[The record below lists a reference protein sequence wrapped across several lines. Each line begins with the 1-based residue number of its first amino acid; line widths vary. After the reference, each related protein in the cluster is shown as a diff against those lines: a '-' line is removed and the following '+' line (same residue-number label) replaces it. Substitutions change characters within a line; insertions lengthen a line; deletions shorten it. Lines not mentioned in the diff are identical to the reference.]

1 MISFVGAGPGA
12 PDLITLRGAA
22 RLAKAEVVVW
32 AGSLV
37 PEVVLDHCQPGVE
50 LHDSATM
57 TLEDVLDVYAAH
69 DERTR
74 IVRLHSGDPAVYGAV
89 AEQMD
94 WCLAEGRSFEIVPGV
109 SSVGAAAAAL
119 GRELT
124 IPGVSQSVVLTRLA
138 GRTAASMPEGEG
150 VAAFAPHGATM
161 AVFLSAARPD
171 ELATELLTPGSGYGP
186 DTPAAVVVRASWPDE
201 RIVRTTVGR
210 LAEDLRATGATM
222 TALVLVGEALADRPV
237 LQRSH
242 LYEPGYTTAYRLRS
256 KAGST
261 QGRPSARGPDPRPVT
276 TPADAAAERP
286 GGHQWSDPPESGVS
300 DR

>member
-22 RLAKAEVVVW
+22 RLAEADVVVW

-37 PEVVLDHCQPGVE
+37 PEAVLGHCRPDVD

-57 TLEDVLDVYAAH
+57 TLEDVLGVYAAH
-69 DERTR
+69 TDQTR
-74 IVRLHSGDPAVYGAV
+74 IVRLHSGDPSVYGAI

-94 WCLAEGRSFEIVPGV
+94 WCLTEGRSFEIVPGV

-119 GRELT
+119 ARELT

-138 GRTAASMPEGEG
+138 GRTSASMPEGARGTGGVPPTTAAGAAKEG

-171 ELATELLTPGSGYGP
+171 ELTAELLTPGSGYGP
-186 DTPAAVVVRASWPDE
+186 DTPAAIVVRVSWPDE
-201 RIVRTTVGR
+201 QIVRTTVAR
-210 LAEDLRATGATM
+210 LADDLRATGATM

-242 LYEPGYTTAYRLRS
+242 LYEPSYTTAYRLRS
-256 KAGST
+256 STGST
-261 QGRPSARGPDPRPVT
+261 EGRPSARRPH
-276 TPADAAAERP
+276 P
-286 GGHQWSDPPESGVS
+286 HQ
-300 DR
+300 

>member
-1 MISFVGAGPGA
+1 VISFVGAGPGA

-22 RLAKAEVVVW
+22 RLAEADVVVW

-37 PEVVLDHCQPGVE
+37 PEAVLGHCRPDVE

-57 TLEDVLDVYAAH
+57 TLEDVLEVYAAH
-69 DERTR
+69 ADQTR
-74 IVRLHSGDPAVYGAV
+74 IVRLHSGDPAVYGAI

-119 GRELT
+119 ARELT
-124 IPGVSQSVVLTRLA
+124 IPGVSQSIVLTRLA

-171 ELATELLTPGSGYGP
+171 ELSAELLTPGSGYGP
-186 DTPAAVVVRASWPDE
+186 DTPAAIVVRASWPDE
-201 RIVRTTVGR
+201 QIVRTTVAR
-210 LAEDLRATGATM
+210 LADDLRATGVTM

-242 LYEPGYTTAYRLRS
+242 LYEPSYTTAYRLRS
-256 KAGST
+256 STGST
-261 QGRPSARGPDPRPVT
+261 EGRPSARRPH
-276 TPADAAAERP
+276 PHR
-286 GGHQWSDPPESGVS
+286 
-300 DR
+300 

>member
-1 MISFVGAGPGA
+1 VISFVGAGPGA

-32 AGSLV
+32 ASSLV
-37 PEVVLDHCQPGVE
+37 PELVLAHCSPGVE
-50 LHDSATM
+50 VHDSATM

-69 DERTR
+69 TEATR
-74 IVRLHSGDPAVYGAV
+74 IVRLHSGDPAVYGAI

-119 GRELT
+119 ARELT
-124 IPGVSQSVVLTRLA
+124 VPGVSQSVVLTRLA
-138 GRTAASMPEGEG
+138 GRTAASMPAGARGTGGVPPTTAAGAAREG

-171 ELATELLTPGSGYGP
+171 DLAAELLAPGSGYGP
-186 DTPAAVVVRASWPDE
+186 DTPAAIVVRASWPDE
-201 RIVRTTVGR
+201 QVVRTTVGR
-210 LAEDLRATGATM
+210 LADQLRATGATM

-237 LQRSH
+237 PQRSH

-256 KAGST
+256 PAGST
-261 QGRPSARGPDPRPVT
+261 EGRPSARRRHYP
-276 TPADAAAERP
+276 P
-286 GGHQWSDPPESGVS
+286 GSGVR

>member
-1 MISFVGAGPGA
+1 VISFVGAGPGA

-22 RLAKAEVVVW
+22 RLAEADVVVW

-37 PEVVLDHCQPGVE
+37 PEAVLGHCRPDVD

-57 TLEDVLDVYAAH
+57 TLEDVLGVYAAH
-69 DERTR
+69 TDQTR
-74 IVRLHSGDPAVYGAV
+74 IVRLHSGDPSVYGAI

-94 WCLAEGRSFEIVPGV
+94 WCLTEGRSFEIVPGV

-119 GRELT
+119 ARELT

-138 GRTAASMPEGEG
+138 GRTSASMPEGARGTGGVPPTTAAGAAKEG

-171 ELATELLTPGSGYGP
+171 ELTAELLTPGSGYGP
-186 DTPAAVVVRASWPDE
+186 DTPAAIVVRVSWPDE
-201 RIVRTTVGR
+201 QIVRTTVAR
-210 LAEDLRATGATM
+210 LADDLRATGATM

-242 LYEPGYTTAYRLRS
+242 LYEPSYTTAYRLRS
-256 KAGST
+256 STGST
-261 QGRPSARGPDPRPVT
+261 EGRPSARRPH
-276 TPADAAAERP
+276 P
-286 GGHQWSDPPESGVS
+286 HQ
-300 DR
+300 

>member
-22 RLAKAEVVVW
+22 RLAEADVVVW

-37 PEVVLDHCQPGVE
+37 PEAVLGHCRPDVD

-57 TLEDVLDVYAAH
+57 TLEDVLGVYAAH
-69 DERTR
+69 TDQTR
-74 IVRLHSGDPAVYGAV
+74 IVRLHSGDPSVYGAI

-94 WCLAEGRSFEIVPGV
+94 WCLTEGRYFEIVPGV

-119 GRELT
+119 ARELT

-138 GRTAASMPEGEG
+138 GRTSASMPEGARGTGGVPPTTAAGAAKEG

-171 ELATELLTPGSGYGP
+171 ELTAELLTPGSGYGP
-186 DTPAAVVVRASWPDE
+186 DTPAAIVVRVSWPDE
-201 RIVRTTVGR
+201 QIVRTTVAR
-210 LAEDLRATGATM
+210 LADDLRATGATM

-242 LYEPGYTTAYRLRS
+242 LYEPSYTTAYRLRS
-256 KAGST
+256 STGST
-261 QGRPSARGPDPRPVT
+261 EGRPSARRPH
-276 TPADAAAERP
+276 P
-286 GGHQWSDPPESGVS
+286 HQ
-300 DR
+300 